1 MAKSKSEQPA
11 ELFFS
16 MKIPGWIESYIMRQI
31 EGGAETQVL
40 MKAKFKAVNKPVIS
54 AGQLDGARVVGLQ
67 EDKEFLYAFIYR
79 KEDGS
84 VEVLKISRKGKA

>member
-1 MAKSKSEQPA
+1 M
-11 ELFFS
+11 
-16 MKIPGWIESYIMRQI
+16 
-31 EGGAETQVL
+31 
-40 MKAKFKAVNKPVIS
+40 
-54 AGQLDGARVVGLQ
+54 Q